1 MAIDPEII
9 AAGSAIAGGGLVLA
23 GKYVYTKILFAETG
37 AHKANGNGNGN
48 GNGRLQM
55 LQKQCPEHPQ
65 VVQSIKD
72 LSTKFDQNNIEIQRK
87 LNKTA
92 NDVAWIRG
100 YLDKEEKSND

>member
-37 AHKANGNGNGN
+37 AHKAKGN

-72 LSTKFDQNNIEIQRK
+72 LSTKFDQNNTEIQRK

>member
-1 MAIDPEII
+1 MTAD
-9 AAGSAIAGGGLVLA
+9 
-23 GKYVYTKILFAETG
+23 T
-37 AHKANGNGNGN
+37 AHLLSN
-48 GNGRLQM
+48 L
-55 LQKQCPEHPQ
+55 PPQ

-72 LSTKFDQNNIEIQRK
+72 LSTKFDQNNTEIQRK